1 MQKYKLIDEDMQDDS
16 SIKNVA
22 KVAEAVEPSPLIRSE
37 NNEVWFYSEINQ
49 KSALKLIELLKTV
62 EKNILTACVQYDID
76 AIPIKLYIHSPGGY
90 VTSSFALASYI
101 KNMKVPVH
109 TIIDSWAASG
119 ATILSVSGAKR
130 IARQNS
136 YVMIHQLS
144 GAMWGS
150 FENMKDDFK
159 NVKLMMADI
168 INHYVKHT
176 KIEEKELK
184 KMLKRDIYFSAEKCL
199 ELGLIDEII

>member
-90 VTSSFALASYI
+90 VTSSIS
-101 KNMKVPVH
+101 
-109 TIIDSWAASG
+109 
-119 ATILSVSGAKR
+119 
-130 IARQNS
+130 
-136 YVMIHQLS
+136 
-144 GAMWGS
+144 
-150 FENMKDDFK
+150 
-159 NVKLMMADI
+159 
-168 INHYVKHT
+168 
-176 KIEEKELK
+176 
-184 KMLKRDIYFSAEKCL
+184 
-199 ELGLIDEII
+199 